1 MVRLGWRELCAIVI
15 GASVSVPLQAKT
27 QSDSC
32 AWLTG
37 EYQIMWPNAEPQSM
51 RISVPDAQDV
61 QVEMAVAP
69 DVWIKQP
76 LESMRNQDGMLP
88 PCALMV
94 IDYGLFST
102 TRNLSWFLNENPGE
116 AWVFATEGKPI
127 PVRKLTGVG
136 AYQAQKAEH

>member
-1 MVRLGWRELCAIVI
+1 MVRLGWCELCAIVI

-37 EYQIMWPNAEPQSM
+37 EYQIMWPNAEPQPM
-51 RISVPDAQDV
+51 RISVKDAQDV

-69 DVWIKQP
+69 DVWITQP

-88 PCALMV
+88 PCAPMV

-102 TRNLSWFLNENPGE
+102 TRQLSWFLNENPGE
-116 AWVFATEGKPI
+116 AWVFVTEGKPI